1 MEVTYQFHF
10 LYVTD
15 SELISETISEKKRV
29 IPSLKD

>member
-15 SELISETISEKKRV
+15 SELISETISEKKESF
-29 IPSLKD
+29 PA